1 MLTPDEI
8 QLKTFSVT
16 LRGFDQV
23 EVTRFL
29 QELATQLESTLAL
42 VETLQGG
49 TVLED
54 ANRAAAEIMA
64 EAEAEADALKSLAED
79 MRAEAS
85 RIRSDA
91 IALSERELKQ
101 TVRDCEEIK
110 LKTVEEIESILGRAD
125 EQVTAMLRSFHE
137 NRDDILGI
145 GRHLVPRSQR
155 KGSQRQLGK

>member
-8 QLKTFSVT
+8 QLKTFAVT

-29 QELATQLESTLAL
+29 RELATQLQETLDL

-54 ANRAAAEIMA
+54 AQRAAAEILSA
-64 EAEAEADALKSLAED
+64 AEADAEALKSLAED
-79 MRAEAS
+79 LRAEAS
-85 RIRSDA
+85 RIRSEA
-91 IALSERELKQ
+91 IASSERELKQ

-110 LKTVEEIESILGRAD
+110 VKTVEEIESILGRTD
-125 EQVTAMLRSFHE
+125 EQVAAMLRSFHE

>member
-8 QLKTFSVT
+8 QLKTFAVT

-29 QELATQLESTLAL
+29 RELATQLQETLDL

-49 TVLED
+49 SVLED

-64 EAEAEADALKSLAED
+64 EAEAEAEAIKSLTED

-91 IALSERELKQ
+91 IAHSERELKQ

-125 EQVTAMLRSFHE
+125 EQVSAMLHAFRE

>member
-8 QLKTFSVT
+8 QLKTFAVT

-29 QELATQLESTLAL
+29 RELATQLQEALDL

-49 TVLED
+49 SVLED
-54 ANRAAAEIMA
+54 ANRAAAEIIA
-64 EAEAEADALKSLAED
+64 EAEAEAEALKSLAEE

-125 EQVTAMLRSFHE
+125 EQVSAMLSSFHE